1 MKGIW
6 KLIVLFYNFSVSLKL
21 QSILTPAVK
30 FYEAWLMFERSSLV
44 HRFSLKHALQPS
56 CAQEYYAHTLQHCSL
71 EPLYIAKSP
80 RKPPHKS
87 GKCGTK
93 RTVTRT
99 LVCSIKLR
107 QEGTAPPC
115 STSAGNWAH
124 QVTWVISTIC
134 MCAGW
139 LEKHKDWFSSY
150 KFQPWMNS
158 LIWNLWIMRTG
169 WPYIK
174 IKRKY
179 IFNLED

>member
-6 KLIVLFYNFSVSLKL
+6 KLIVLFYNFSLSLKL

-30 FYEAWLMFERSSLV
+30 FYEAWLMLERSSLV
-44 HRFSLKHALQPS
+44 HRFSPKHALQPS

-71 EPLYIAKSP
+71 EPLYTAKSP

-99 LVCSIKLR
+99 LVCSIQLR

-115 STSAGNWAH
+115 STSAGNGAH
-124 QVTWVISTIC
+124 QVTWVSQPSACVQDDWKSTRTDLAVTNFSHGWIHWYGIC
-134 MCAGW
+134 
-139 LEKHKDWFSSY
+139 E
-150 KFQPWMNS
+150 
-158 LIWNLWIMRTG
+158 
-169 WPYIK
+169 
-174 IKRKY
+174 
-179 IFNLED
+179 